1 MNYDRPELRER
12 LAAEYALG
20 TLRGAA
26 RRRFERLLAADAP
39 LRDLVQAWELRL
51 NLLAESAPAVAP
63 PARVWERIL
72 QRLGPPHAR
81 AGPLARWWNS
91 LGFWRGAGLLAM
103 GATAVLAL
111 YIGLTPAPPGPS
123 YIAVLI
129 DANKTPI
136 LVAKFD
142 ADTRELSVHDL
153 RPVAAD
159 PAHSRELWLV
169 AAGGPPKSLG
179 VVEGGK
185 KTVTLPADQ
194 AAALTKAILAISL
207 EPPGGSPSGAPTEVL
222 FTGAVVPADL

>member
-1 MNYDRPELRER
+1 MKYDRPELRER

-26 RRRFERLLAADAP
+26 RRRFERLLATDAP

-63 PARVWERIL
+63 PARVWERIV
-72 QRLGPPHAR
+72 QRLGPAPAR
-81 AGPLARWWNS
+81 EGLLVRWWNS

-103 GATAVLAL
+103 AAALAL
-111 YIGLTPAPPGPS
+111 YIGLTPAAPGPS

-136 LVAKFD
+136 LVARFD
-142 ADTRELSVHDL
+142 AESRQLSVQDL

-185 KTVTLPADQ
+185 KIVILPADQ

-207 EPPGGSPSGAPTEVL
+207 EPPGGSPNGAPTEVL